1 MAEPAGFLNSEHQTV
16 LFNHYIIPPF
26 MIEYTLEIEVVSKV
40 FAWFKWTTA
49 DFIPLGSFTFSSFL
63 PKERSD

>member
-1 MAEPAGFLNSEHQTV
+1 MQWLNIVMAEPAGFLNSEHQTV

-40 FAWFKWTTA
+40 FA
-49 DFIPLGSFTFSSFL
+49 
-63 PKERSD
+63 